1 MKPRKSLKPLLE
13 QKKDKKVSL
22 LIGARQVGK
31 TTILKALHE
40 KIAGRSKAV
49 FFDLDIYSN
58 YEKVSTFENFV
69 NTLKLNGY
77 DENQREFF
85 YIFLDEFQRYFG
97 LTLVMKNIYDNF
109 DNIKIY
115 ASGSSSIKIKDE
127 IQESLAG
134 RKRTTYIYPLS
145 FEEFLWFKEDEDVI
159 QHLHNIK
166 KLKGKHLGQLTSKL
180 FAYLAEFMVTGGYP
194 EVVLEN
200 DKADVLENIFDLY
213 VKKDLLEYL
222 NVSKIGHIKRL
233 IEYLAINNGQKIK
246 YNDIGTV
253 CALRYKEILNYI
265 ELLKETYLIVSLR
278 PFFSNKNSE
287 LVKIPKIYFIDNGVR
302 NYFINN
308 FNPVNRRN
316 DSGFLFEGFVLSELL
331 KSGVKTDA
339 IKFWQDKNRHEV
351 DIVLDFV
358 SKQIPIEIKYKET
371 LKKDDFLGLKA
382 FRDMY
387 PEAHTAFLINLDR
400 QEQEKKYE
408 IILPYDLSFL
418 KRNPKVPLE
427 NF

>member
-1 MKPRKSLKPLLE
+1 MKPRKSFQSLLE

-31 TTILKALHE
+31 TTILKSLHKE
-40 KIAGRSKAV
+40 LSDSSKTF

-58 YEKVSTFENFV
+58 YEKVNTFENFL

-85 YIFLDEFQRYFG
+85 YVFLDEFQRYPG
-97 LTLVMKNIYDNF
+97 LTLIIKNIYDNF

-127 IQESLAG
+127 IQESLSG
-134 RKRTTYIYPLS
+134 RKRTNNIYPLS
-145 FEEFLWFKEDEDVI
+145 FEEFLWFKEDEDAI
-159 QHLHNIK
+159 QHLHNIR
-166 KLKGKHLGQLTSKL
+166 KLKGKQLKQPTSKL
-180 FAYLAEFMVTGGYP
+180 LAYLNEFMVTGGYP
-194 EVVLEN
+194 EVVLEK
-200 DKADVLENIFDLY
+200 DKAGVLESIFDLY

-222 NVSKIGHIKRL
+222 DVSKINPAKRL

-246 YNDIGTV
+246 YSDIGQI
-253 CALRYKEILNYI
+253 CSLRYKEILNYV
-265 ELLKETYLIVSLR
+265 ELLKETYLIIDLR

-308 FNPVNRRN
+308 FNPVNKRN

-331 KSGVKTDA
+331 KNGVKTDA
-339 IKFWQDKNRHEV
+339 IKFWQDKNKHEV
-351 DIVLDFV
+351 DIILDFI
-358 SKQIPIEIKYKET
+358 SKQIPIEIKYKEN
-371 LKKDDFLGLKA
+371 LKHDDFIGLKA
-382 FRDMY
+382 FCDMY
-387 PEAHTAFLINLDR
+387 PETHTPFLINLDR
-400 QEQEKKYE
+400 QEQDKKYE
-408 IILPYDLSFL
+408 FILPYDLSFL
-418 KRNPKVPLE
+418 KTNLKLPLS
-427 NF
+427 

>member
-1 MKPRKSLKPLLE
+1 MKPRESFQSLLK

-31 TTILKALHE
+31 TTILKALYKE
-40 KIAGRSKAV
+40 LSAGSKAI

-58 YEKVSTFENFV
+58 YEKVNTFESFV

-77 DENQREFF
+77 DENHRDFF
-85 YIFLDEFQRYFG
+85 YVFLDEFQRYPG
-97 LTLVMKNIYDNF
+97 LTLIVKNIYDRF

-134 RKRTTYIYPLS
+134 RKRTNNIYPLS
-145 FEEFLWFKEDEDVI
+145 FEEFLWFKEDEDAI
-159 QHLHNIK
+159 QHLHNIG
-166 KLKGKHLGQLTSKL
+166 KLKGKQLKQPTSKL
-180 FAYLAEFMVTGGYP
+180 LAYLNEFMVTGGYP

-200 DKADVLENIFDLY
+200 DKADVLKSIFDLY
-213 VKKDLLEYL
+213 VKKDLLEYFD
-222 NVSKIGHIKRL
+222 VSKISPAKRL

-246 YNDIGTV
+246 YSDIGQI
-253 CALRYKEILNYI
+253 CSLRYKEVLNYI
-265 ELLKETYLIVSLR
+265 ELLKETYLIIDLR

-331 KSGVKTDA
+331 KSGVKTDV
-339 IKFWQDKNRHEV
+339 IKFWQDKNKHEV
-351 DIVLDFV
+351 DIILDFIT
-358 SKQIPIEIKYKET
+358 KQIPIEIKYKEN
-371 LKKDDFLGLKA
+371 LKREDFLGLKA
-382 FRDMY
+382 FCGMY
-387 PEAHTAFLINLDR
+387 PKTHTPFLINLNR
-400 QEQEKKYE
+400 QEQDKKYE
-408 IILPYDLSFL
+408 FTLPYDLSFISNEFL
-418 KRNPKVPLE
+418 SR
-427 NF
+427 

>member
-1 MKPRKSLKPLLE
+1 MKPRKSFQSLLE

-31 TTILKALHE
+31 TTILKALHKE
-40 KIAGRSKAV
+40 LGAGSNAI
-49 FFDLDIYSN
+49 FLDLDIYSN
-58 YEKVSTFENFV
+58 YEKVSAFDNFL
-69 NTLKLNGY
+69 NTLKLNSY
-77 DENQREFF
+77 DETQSEFF
-85 YIFLDEFQRYFG
+85 YVFLDEFQRYPG

-115 ASGSSSIKIKDE
+115 ASGSSSIKIKGE

-134 RKRTTYIYPLS
+134 RKQTTYIYPLN
-145 FEEFLWFKEDEDVI
+145 FEEFLWFKEDEDAI
-159 QHLHNIK
+159 QHLRNIR
-166 KLKGKHLGQLTSKL
+166 KLKGKHLRQLTSKL
-180 FAYLAEFMVTGGYP
+180 FAHLSEFMVTGGYP

-200 DKADVLENIFDLY
+200 NKADVLESIFDLY

-222 NVSKIGHIKRL
+222 NVSKISPAKRL

-246 YNDIGTV
+246 YSDVGRM
-253 CALRYKEILNYI
+253 CALHYKEVLNYV
-265 ELLKETYLIVSLR
+265 ELLKETYLIIDLR

-308 FNPVNRRN
+308 FNPVNKRN

-331 KSGVKTDA
+331 KGGIKTDA

-351 DIVLDFV
+351 DIILDFI
-358 SKQIPIEIKYKET
+358 SEQIPIEIKYKET
-371 LKKDDFLGLKA
+371 LKKDDFIGLKA
-382 FRDMY
+382 FSDMY
-387 PEAHTAFLINLDR
+387 PEARKPLFINPDR
-400 QEQEKKYE
+400 QEREKNYE
-408 IILPYDLSFL
+408 IILPYDLKIAGSA
-418 KRNPKVPLE
+418 RE
-427 NF
+427 QH

>member
-1 MKPRKSLKPLLE
+1 MKPRKSFQSLLK

-31 TTILKALHE
+31 TTILKALHKE
-40 KIAGRSKAV
+40 LRAGSNAI

-58 YEKVSTFENFV
+58 YEKVNTFESFV

-77 DENQREFF
+77 DENHRDFF
-85 YIFLDEFQRYFG
+85 YVFLDEFQRYPG
-97 LTLVMKNIYDNF
+97 LTLIIKNIYDRF

-134 RKRTTYIYPLS
+134 RKRTNNIYPLS
-145 FEEFLWFKEDEDVI
+145 FEEFLWFKEDEDAI
-159 QHLHNIK
+159 QHLHNIR
-166 KLKGKHLGQLTSKL
+166 KLKGKQLKQPTSKL
-180 FAYLAEFMVTGGYP
+180 LAYLNEFMVTGGYP

-200 DKADVLENIFDLY
+200 DKADVLESIFDLY

-222 NVSKIGHIKRL
+222 DVSKISPAKRL

-246 YNDIGTV
+246 CSDIGQI
-253 CALRYKEILNYI
+253 CSLRYKEVLNYI
-265 ELLKETYLIVSLR
+265 ELLKETYLIIDLR

-287 LVKIPKIYFIDNGVR
+287 LIKIPKIYFIDNGVR

-308 FNPVNRRN
+308 FNPVNKRS

-331 KSGVKTDA
+331 KSNIKTDV

-351 DIVLDFV
+351 DIILDFI
-358 SKQIPIEIKYKET
+358 SKQIPIEIKYKES
-371 LKKDDFLGLKA
+371 LKREDFLGLKT
-382 FRDMY
+382 FCDMY
-387 PEAHTAFLINLDR
+387 PESRTPFLINLNR
-400 QEQEKKYE
+400 QEQDKEYE
-408 IILPYDLSFL
+408 FILPYDLSFL
-418 KRNPKVPLE
+418 SE
-427 NF
+427 N

>member
-1 MKPRKSLKPLLE
+1 MKPRKSFQPLLE
-13 QKKDKKVSL
+13 QKNDKKVSL

-40 KIAGRSKAV
+40 KIATGSNAV
-49 FFDLDIYSN
+49 FLDLDIYSN
-58 YEKVSTFENFV
+58 YEKVNTFEIFV

-77 DENQREFF
+77 EENQRKFF
-85 YIFLDEFQRYFG
+85 YVFLDEFQRYSG
-97 LTLVMKNIYDNF
+97 LTLIIKNIYDNF

-145 FEEFLWFKEDEDVI
+145 FEEFLWFKEDENAI

-166 KLKGKHLGQLTSKL
+166 KLKGKRLSQLTSKL
-180 FAYLAEFMVTGGYP
+180 LTCLNEFMVTGSYP

-200 DKADVLENIFDLY
+200 NKADVLESIFDLY

-222 NVSKIGHIKRL
+222 NVSKISHIKRL

-246 YNDIGTV
+246 YNEIGQM
-253 CALRYKEILNYI
+253 CSLRYKEVLNYI
-265 ELLKETYLIVSLR
+265 ELLKETYLVVSLR

-308 FNPVNRRN
+308 FNPVSRRS

-331 KSGVKTDA
+331 KSGVKTDI

-351 DIVLDFV
+351 DIVLDFI
-358 SKQIPIEIKYKET
+358 SNQIPIEIKYKES

-387 PEAHTAFLINLDR
+387 PETHTPFLINLDR
-400 QEQEKKYE
+400 QEQDKKYE
-408 IILPYDLSFL
+408 LILPYDLSFISNEFL
-418 KRNPKVPLE
+418 SK
-427 NF
+427 

>member
-1 MKPRKSLKPLLE
+1 MKPRKSFQSLLE
-13 QKKDKKVSL
+13 QKKDRKVSL

-31 TTILKALHE
+31 TTILKALYKE
-40 KIAGRSKAV
+40 LRAGSNAI

-58 YEKVSTFENFV
+58 YEKVNTFESFV

-77 DENQREFF
+77 DENHRDFF
-85 YIFLDEFQRYFG
+85 YVFLDEFQRYPG
-97 LTLVMKNIYDNF
+97 LTLIVKNIYDRF

-134 RKRTTYIYPLS
+134 RKRTNNIYPLS
-145 FEEFLWFKEDEDVI
+145 FEEFLWFKEDEDAI
-159 QHLHNIK
+159 QHLHNIR
-166 KLKGKHLGQLTSKL
+166 KLKGKQLKQPTSKL
-180 FAYLAEFMVTGGYP
+180 LAYLNEFMVTGGYP

-200 DKADVLENIFDLY
+200 DKADVLESIFDLY

-222 NVSKIGHIKRL
+222 DVSKISPAKRL

-246 YNDIGTV
+246 YSEIGQI
-253 CALRYKEILNYI
+253 CSLRYKEVLNYI
-265 ELLKETYLIVSLR
+265 ELLKETYLIIDLR

-308 FNPVNRRN
+308 FNPVNKRS

-331 KSGVKTDA
+331 KSNIKTDV

-351 DIVLDFV
+351 DIILDFI
-358 SKQIPIEIKYKET
+358 SKQIPIEIKYKES
-371 LKKDDFLGLKA
+371 LKREDFLGLKT
-382 FRDMY
+382 FCDMY
-387 PEAHTAFLINLDR
+387 PESRTPFLINLNR
-400 QEQEKKYE
+400 QEQDKEYE
-408 IILPYDLSFL
+408 FILPYDLSFL
-418 KRNPKVPLE
+418 SE
-427 NF
+427 N